1 MNIKKELGYNALYL
15 NYRKMVC
22 LPGTGD
28 GVVDLNT
35 GRSGHCNGGD
45 EEHYHSCP
53 HWLHPS
59 EEGERI

>member
-1 MNIKKELGYNALYL
+1 MCGGGVLVVDKVVEGRFAD
-15 NYRKMVC
+15 

-35 GRSGHCNGGD
+35 GRSGHYSGGD

-53 HWLHPS
+53 HSLHPS
-59 EEGERI
+59 KEK